1 MDTAIAGAI
10 CENAGDF
17 KPDYDVGGSTC
28 FMAGLMMQITKK
40 DCAANKDS
48 VMGMATMGCCGPA
61 RKSACGVAPAETT
74 PAETTQSGDD
84 SDNTPCSKTDGSVVP
99 WEAASTFVYA
109 ICKCGEASCSQ
120 GSTCNVAKNECG
132 CTPR

>member
-1 MDTAIAGAI
+1 M
-10 CENAGDF
+10 GDF
-17 KPDYDVGGSTC
+17 KPDLLVAIPKQPGMGQMKCSQFAMTAPGDILT
-28 FMAGLMMQITKK
+28 K
-40 DCAANKDS
+40 DCTSARLKES
-48 VMGMATMGCCGPA
+48 VQTLATVGCCGPA
-61 RKSACGVAPAETT
+61 RKSACGVA

-99 WEAASTFVYA
+99 WEVTSTFVYA

>member
-1 MDTAIAGAI
+1 M
-10 CENAGDF
+10 GDF
-17 KPDYDVGGSTC
+17 KPDYVIKVPGQSEGMKCSLI
-28 FMAGLMMQITKK
+28 ALSAQITEKK
-40 DCAANKDS
+40 DCTSESLGRTTKET
-48 VMGMATMGCCGPA
+48 VQTLATLGCCGPA
-61 RKSACGVAPAETT
+61 RKSACGVA

-99 WEAASTFVYA
+99 WEVTSTFVYA

-120 GSTCNVAKNECG
+120 GSTCNVAKKECG